1 MATKIYNWGI
11 LAPGRIV
18 KKIAS
23 ELMQP
28 GNAWFYAL
36 DQEIRN
42 VQSQSL
48 IKTMHN
54 IRQKAGIIYPR
65 E

>member
-28 GNAWFYAL
+28 GNAWFSAL

-54 IRQKAGIIYPR
+54 K
-65 E
+65 